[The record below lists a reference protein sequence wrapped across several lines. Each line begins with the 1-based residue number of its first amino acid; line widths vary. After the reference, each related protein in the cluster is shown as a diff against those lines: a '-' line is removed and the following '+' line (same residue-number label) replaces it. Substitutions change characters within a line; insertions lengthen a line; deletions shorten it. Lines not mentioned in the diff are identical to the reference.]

1 MDFNDLYYF
10 YLIAKHEGFTRAE
23 KMSGITKSLLSRRVA
38 HLEER
43 LKVRLIQRSTRSFAL
58 TEAGRLLYVHAA
70 EMVKEGNAAYDSL
83 SHHVT
88 QPSGIIRISCPSVLA
103 QYHLAPILPGFMS
116 AYPLIQ
122 VYLDATD
129 RPVQVIEER
138 IDLALRAH
146 RLIDSEPGLIVRT
159 LAKSHLILVASP
171 AFIAR
176 EGLPTTF
183 DELAGLSTIS
193 SVVDR
198 NEGEL
203 KWELE
208 NAQQQVTIF
217 KHHPVL
223 FCLNP
228 RVQLEAAVQGIGV
241 GLIPKSISSHAVA
254 EGKLVHILPEW
265 FTHNHIIHAV
275 FPSRKH
281 MNRAVRAFLD
291 YLVEH
296 LPGTLQS
303 NLGTP
308 RV

>member
-10 YLIAKHEGFTRAE
+10 YLIAEHSGFTRAE
-23 KMSGITKSLLSRRVA
+23 KVSGITKSLLSRRVA
-38 HLEER
+38 HLEDR

-58 TEAGRLLYVHAA
+58 TEAGRLLYGHAA

-83 SHHVT
+83 SNHVT
-88 QPSGIIRISCPSVLA
+88 QPSGVIRISSPSVLA

-116 AYPLIQ
+116 AFPLVQ

-146 RLIDSEPGLIVRT
+146 RLIDNEPGLIVRT
-159 LAKSHLILVASP
+159 LATSHLKLVASP

-176 EGLPTTF
+176 EGLPETLEQLTSM
-183 DELAGLSTIS
+183 STIS
-193 SVVDR
+193 SVMDR
-198 NEGEL
+198 EEGEL

-208 NAQQQVTIF
+208 NAQRQVVTI
-217 KHHPVL
+217 KHRPVL

-228 RVQLEAAVQGIGV
+228 RVQLEAVIQGIGI
-241 GLIPKSISSHAVA
+241 GLIPKSISNQAVS
-254 EGKLVHILPEW
+254 EGKLVHVLPEW
-265 FTHNHIIHAV
+265 STHNHIIHAV

-296 LPGTLQS
+296 LPETLEYK
-303 NLGTP
+303 L
-308 RV
+308 